1 MIPVDLRQIQIKNF
15 KQEVNES
22 LAYGDV
28 IYLQGKAVIT
38 NISGEANEDGTQNLV
53 YVAKCQLCEVK
64 KAPDEVTP
72 PVSIVSDVKLR
83 EKSESQALRQLAYR
97 VGQETGISEEGLYK
111 EAINIARE
119 YLQSKLDERL

>member
-1 MIPVDLRQIQIKNF
+1 MTPIDLKQIQIKNF

-28 IYLQGKAVIT
+28 IYLQGRALVT
-38 NISGEANEDGTQNLV
+38 NISGEANEDGTQNVV

-97 VGQETGISEEGLYK
+97 VGQETGHSEESLYK
-111 EAINIARE
+111 AAMEVARD
-119 YLQSKLDERL
+119 YLQEKLDQR